1 MTWGCYQVKKD
12 PPGMYSTSR
21 VFQLPGRVF
30 EGLAD
35 FICRDINKLPPEKYA
50 ERIVSSLSRAFTE
63 VKVSAPERSLDRA
76 IEFVSN
82 RLLVDTYSLLNS
94 FP

>member
-30 EGLAD
+30 EGMAD
-35 FICRDINKLPPEKYA
+35 FICRDINKLPTEKYA
-50 ERIVSSLSRAFTE
+50 ERIVFF
-63 VKVSAPERSLDRA
+63 
-76 IEFVSN
+76 FVPCFHRGEGICTREELGQGN
-82 RLLVDTYSLLNS
+82 
-94 FP
+94 